1 MSGVG
6 GRRADGGTCL
16 VWPRRGGG
24 CSAGRRLPRRF
35 ASGTG
40 VLIILAAHRAALQK
54 RHPSTFHRSHSGATE
69 EAPKH
74 ISPVIDRRY
83 NKEPM
88 RKPRLRRLDW
98 VFSPTA
104 IYFLTA
110 CTHSRA
116 DWLACPEIHKSFVAF
131 SSRATDRGA
140 FVGRYV
146 LMPDHLHLFVSLRP
160 GSLRLSAWMK
170 SLKNTLSKTLR
181 VMGKRAPHWQDGF
194 FDHILRSSESYE
206 EKWVYVRANPVR
218 AGLVSQAD
226 DWPYQGEIHR
236 LRL

>member
-1 MSGVG
+1 
-6 GRRADGGTCL
+6 
-16 VWPRRGGG
+16 
-24 CSAGRRLPRRF
+24 
-35 ASGTG
+35 
-40 VLIILAAHRAALQK
+40 
-54 RHPSTFHRSHSGATE
+54 
-69 EAPKH
+69 
-74 ISPVIDRRY
+74 
-83 NKEPM
+83 M
-88 RKPRLRRLDW
+88 RKPRLRRLDR

-116 DWLACPEIHKSFVAF
+116 AWLACPQIHESLVAYF
-131 SSRATDRGA
+131 SRASVRGA
-140 FVGRYV
+140 AVGRYV
-146 LMPDHLHLFVSLRP
+146 LMPDHLHLFVSFRP
-160 GSLRLSAWMK
+160 GSLQLSPWMK
-170 SLKNTLSKTLR
+170 SLKNSMSKTLR
-181 VMGKRAPHWQDGF
+181 AMGKPGPHWQDGF